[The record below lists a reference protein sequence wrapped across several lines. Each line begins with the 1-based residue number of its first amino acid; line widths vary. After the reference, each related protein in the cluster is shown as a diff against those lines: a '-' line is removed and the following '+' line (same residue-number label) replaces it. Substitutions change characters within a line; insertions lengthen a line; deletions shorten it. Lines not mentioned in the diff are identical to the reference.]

1 MKKLIKLIKLT
12 PIAAVASMLT
22 SNTFATAAVL
32 NDVVVTAAPMTTP
45 TTIELDPKVPRQP
58 LPAHD
63 GADFLKSVPGFS
75 IMRKAGTDGELPFC
89 WENVAL

>member
-1 MKKLIKLIKLT
+1 MKFVKLT
-12 PIAAVASMLT
+12 PIAMVASMMMT
-22 SNTFATAAVL
+22 NAFSTEAVL

-75 IMRKAGTDGELPFC
+75 VMR
-89 WENVAL
+89 